1 MDRTCIWFRLNEY
14 ANTTDHNSYGANM
27 MAWTTLGILA
37 PVLYVVPFEADG
49 PIGWET
55 YSFLGV
61 VPSSHNYE

>member
-1 MDRTCIWFRLNEY
+1 
-14 ANTTDHNSYGANM
+14 M